1 MARKLREQR
10 QVGMKSKGVVEEMY
24 LCVLTKGAL

>member
-10 QVGMKSKGVVEEMY
+10 QAGMKSKGAVEEMY
-24 LCVLTKGAL
+24 LFVLTKGAL